1 MANGRPVANCADE
14 TVKRKKRMLAEAK
27 TVDKQLLSCAEELT
41 CRKNVPD
48 IFVKKTNII
57 ARFNISGSGCRLA

>member
-1 MANGRPVANCADE
+1 MF
-14 TVKRKKRMLAEAK
+14 AEAK